1 MNKEFGM
8 EWFSRTFG
16 MKMDIVWI
24 GYINGS
30 EDILEWKEIYNG
42 PLECRDKMDLKIVL
56 VNSGST
62 IFIVWKDAVDLK
74 MFEVLEYSKDTLV
87 LQMIWYG
94 KTVVLQMVWN
104 EGINM
109 CKDSKNGFDCK

>member
-16 MKMDIVWI
+16 MKMDMVWI

-42 PLECRDKMDLKIVL
+42 PLECRDKMV
-56 VNSGST
+56 
-62 IFIVWKDAVDLK
+62 
-74 MFEVLEYSKDTLV
+74 
-87 LQMIWYG
+87 
-94 KTVVLQMVWN
+94 
-104 EGINM
+104 
-109 CKDSKNGFDCK
+109 